1 LRHKTEAEWLEVRA
15 DFERGEAFKA
25 LARHYGLSAQAIRDR
40 AKRGGWRQRIHGARG
55 AQETVAARKKP
66 DRRAN
71 VVPAEVPKKEFG
83 DVDGSDRIIDQGRSL
98 IARMIE
104 ELDVVTS
111 LSGELEELIGQE
123 TAEDR
128 SSNRREGM
136 LRAIGLGARSAT
148 MKNLATAAKTLSE
161 INGLPQGKKAA
172 QEQKAEASRFEPM
185 ATPKLVISNE

>member
-15 DFERGEAFKA
+15 DFERGEAFKV
-25 LARHYGLSAQAIRDR
+25 LARYYGLSAQAIRDR
-40 AKRGGWRQRIHGARG
+40 AKRDGWRQHGARG
-55 AQETVAARKKP
+55 AHETVAARKKP

-71 VVPAEVPKKEFG
+71 VVPAEVSKEEFG
-83 DVDGSDRIIDQGRSL
+83 DVDGSDRIIDQGQSL
-98 IARMIE
+98 IARMID

-111 LSGELEELIGQE
+111 RSGELERLIEAE

-128 SSNRREGM
+128 SSTRREGM

-161 INGLPQGKKAA
+161 INGSPQGKKAIK
-172 QEQKAEASRFEPM
+172 EQKAEASRFEPM
-185 ATPKLVISNE
+185 ATPKLALS